1 MNSFNRVATV
11 LGFTLGVPMSGL
23 VGQVQPAA
31 CTGTPYRQF
40 DFWVGDWEVTNA
52 QDAVVGLNTIT
63 KILKGCVLHEDWRG
77 SGGGSGQS
85 HNIYDLQ
92 TDQWHQTWVSDNGQL
107 LQLDGG
113 LDERGRMVLRGETVG
128 QGQGGGVVQN
138 EIAWERLPSGQVRQV
153 WRTSS
158 DAGANWQIVFNGLY
172 TKK

>member
-1 MNSFNRVATV
+1 MSFFSRVATV
-11 LGFTLGVPMSGL
+11 LSLALGVPMSGL
-23 VGQVQPAA
+23 IAQAQPAA

-52 QDAVVGLNTIT
+52 QGAVVGQNTIT
-63 KILKGCVLHEDWRG
+63 KILNG
-77 SGGGSGQS
+77 
-85 HNIYDLQ
+85 NIYNLQ
-92 TDQWHQTWVSDNGQL
+92 TDKWHQTWVSDNGQL

-113 LDERGRMVLRGETVG
+113 LDEPGRMVLRGETVG
-128 QGQGGGVVQN
+128 QDGGVVLN

>member
-1 MNSFNRVATV
+1 MLSLA
-11 LGFTLGVPMSGL
+11 LGVPMLGL
-23 VGQVQPAA
+23 VAQAQPAA
-31 CTGTPYRQF
+31 CTGSPYSQF

-52 QDAVVGLNTIT
+52 QGAVVGQNTIT
-63 KILKGCVLHEDWRG
+63 KILKGCVLHEHWRG
-77 SGGGSGQS
+77 STGSSGQS

-92 TDQWHQTWVSDNGQL
+92 TEQWHQTWVSDNGLL
-107 LQLDGG
+107 LQLDGA

-128 QGQGGGVVQN
+128 QDGDVVLN

-158 DAGANWQIVFNGLY
+158 DAGATWQTVFNGLY